1 MRGNRHSWTDK
12 KLNNEHLLVSIS
24 YHCPAGLRLRLP
36 WYYWI
41 TGRMLFRV
49 TLMPRGTA
57 YMKAQRPVSAC
68 GDRIAV
74 YDNNRHQSN
83 TTNPLP
89 CTGTY
94 TGLELASASVSDPP
108 VSRPV
113 SVSSSS
119 LMTLPALCDPTD
131 RPRPYG
137 GAPLTEPLAG
147 NHGGP
152 ALGGGGAE
160 GGAQTRRA

>member
-1 MRGNRHSWTDK
+1 
-12 KLNNEHLLVSIS
+12 
-24 YHCPAGLRLRLP
+24 
-36 WYYWI
+36 
-41 TGRMLFRV
+41 MLFRV

-119 LMTLPALCDPTD
+119 LMTSSRTV
-131 RPRPYG
+131 RPHRPPEAVW
-137 GAPLTEPLAG
+137 GAPLTEPLARRQPRRSG
-147 NHGGP
+147 
-152 ALGGGGAE
+152 AGGGGE
-160 GGAQTRRA
+160 RGAQTRRGRQGSCP